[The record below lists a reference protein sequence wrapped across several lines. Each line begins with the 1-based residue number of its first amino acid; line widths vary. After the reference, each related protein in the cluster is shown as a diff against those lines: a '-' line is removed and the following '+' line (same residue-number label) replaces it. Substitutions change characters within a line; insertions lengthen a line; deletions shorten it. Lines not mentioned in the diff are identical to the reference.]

1 MGVDFGENGLLLNSG
16 HGVLDEVLEK
26 LSEGVLTRSMF

>member
-1 MGVDFGENGLLLNSG
+1 MGGDLGEDGLFLNSG

-26 LSEGVLTRSMF
+26 LSEEMFTRSMF